1 MGNTIEHPSV
11 ELPPEKLVM
20 VTGGN
25 TGIGYETA
33 KSIAEMGARVCI
45 ACRSEDKAKAAIE
58 RMQEEHKNEMQKRS
72 PAENAAAQA
81 SSQPTSEEIEIKP
94 LNVEYI
100 KVDLASLQSTMD
112 FIQKTKERMQ
122 YLNILVCNAGIAFVK
137 QEYTEDKYESQFQVN
152 YLSQLLIV
160 LHLMPLLRAGAPD
173 SRIVLLSSEAH
184 KGGKLDLD
192 NMQGRK
198 SFSRLTA
205 YASSKAY
212 MVMAAHF
219 LARRLEGT
227 EVSTFSI
234 DPGLVDTNIMNNFS
248 DLKLMSFFVGAYNK
262 FGMMRT
268 PKQGA
273 ATSVVACVDP
283 SLRGKTA
290 VFMKNCRPA
299 NPATFCWDGK
309 KQEDLWDYSLGCL
322 NQFISD
328 GVLKEAFPSARPD
341 LLTIPKDTRTVEE
354 KIADDSGKKEGSSGD
369 KEMGDKSKGG
379 KASLERKQDEEQPE
393 IESSSGATEVPSKKV
408 KASQEPY
415 GANLEEKIPEDTL
428 KDEDNEPKASSK
440 QEQTEEQPKRE
451 LPSAAAELPTE
462 RVKAE
467 EKPSGQ
473 VSEERGVTDNA
484 ENK

>member
-1 MGNTIEHPSV
+1 MGNKIEHPSV

-45 ACRSEDKAKAAIE
+45 TCRSEDKAKAAIE
-58 RMQEEHKNEMQKRS
+58 RMQEEHKNQMQKRS
-72 PAENAAAQA
+72 HAENAAAQA
-81 SSQPTSEEIEIKP
+81 SSQPTSEEIKP

-112 FIQKTKERMQ
+112 FIQETKERMQ
-122 YLNILVCNAGIAFVK
+122 YLNVLVCNAGIGFAK
-137 QEYTEDKYESQFQVN
+137 QAYTEDNYESHFQVN
-152 YLSQLLIV
+152 YLSHLLIV
-160 LHLMPLLRAGAPD
+160 LHLMPLLQTGAPD
-173 SRIVLLSSEAH
+173 SRIVLLSSAAH

-198 SFSRLTA
+198 SYSRIGA
-205 YASSKAY
+205 YGSSKAY
-212 MVMAAHF
+212 MIMAAHF
-219 LARRLEGT
+219 LSRRLEETG
-227 EVSTFSI
+227 VSTFSV
-234 DPGLVDTNIMNNFS
+234 DPGIVDTDIVNNYS
-248 DLKLMSFFVGAYNK
+248 DWKLLSFFGGASK
-262 FGMMRT
+262 KMGMMRT
-268 PKQGA
+268 PKKGA

-290 VFMKNCRPA
+290 VFMKSCRPA
-299 NPATFCWDGK
+299 NPANFCRDGK
-309 KQEDLWDYSLGCL
+309 KQEDLWGYSLGCL

-328 GVLKEAFPSARPD
+328 DVLKEAFPSARPE

-379 KASLERKQDEEQPE
+379 EASLERKQDEEQPE
-393 IESSSGATEVPSKKV
+393 IESSSGATEVPSEKV

-440 QEQTEEQPKRE
+440 
-451 LPSAAAELPTE
+451 
-462 RVKAE
+462 
-467 EKPSGQ
+467 
-473 VSEERGVTDNA
+473 
-484 ENK
+484 